1 MPCTPWFVLVRWQY
15 SYEAWATGSPSL
27 VFMPPVES
35 WNLHD
40 SSTHMDMDQNWIH
53 MILQWEN
60 LRESSAFSFPLNQ
73 FWEREWKS
81 FVSIKKRPWIFLSHW
96 LTWLY
101 ESELFETSIPKK
113 IWATK
118 LNIPIRRILSVFWH
132 VEQGYRGS
140 GSKWSI
146 HWQQVWPNWYEYMWI
161 QSCIV
166 ICVYMQLASTYP
178 NHKRNRG
185 SKLKVS
191 SALGVIQC
199 LWISMYASIY
209 ALPDLFICHP
219 LSGGATFVRTFG
231 KETPRSQAAS
241 SATLVARKP
250 HR

>member
-1 MPCTPWFVLVRWQY
+1 MFRLRNCHGFF
-15 SYEAWATGSPSL
+15 WATD
-27 VFMPPVES
+27 
-35 WNLHD
+35 LHD
-40 SSTHMDMDQNWIH
+40 FMN
-53 MILQWEN
+53 
-60 LRESSAFSFPLNQ
+60 P
-73 FWEREWKS
+73 K
-81 FVSIKKRPWIFLSHW
+81 
-96 LTWLY
+96 
-101 ESELFETSIPKK
+101 LFETSIPKK

-178 NHKRNRG
+178 NHKRNSG

-199 LWISMYASIY
+199 LWISMCASIY

-219 LSGGATFVRTFG
+219 LSGGATCVRTFG

-241 SATLVARKP
+241 SATLLARKP